1 MRNWLGFSTFLWA
14 IGFGA
19 QASLQLQVAL
29 NGSDQGSGSAEAP
42 FRTLE
47 HARDEIR
54 RLKAAGELPVDGAV
68 VTLRAGIYELDRTFE
83 LAAQDSGTLAG
94 PIVYRAQPGEQVHLS
109 GGRVLTNWKKVA
121 DPKILERLEP
131 AARAQV
137 WASDLRAQGI
147 TNFGTMKSAP
157 SWGQSEAGLE
167 LFFNDQPMTI
177 ARWPNEGTIA
187 ISAAL
192 GPTPHQEGGEQGQVE
207 GIIAVQ
213 TDRLKRWLGEP
224 DVMADGYWFFD
235 WADQRQRV
243 ESIDPAKGVL
253 TLSKPY
259 HVYGY
264 RKGQWFYV
272 YNLLSELDRPG
283 EWYLDRDKGVLYFW
297 PPAPLDAQGQGRLV
311 PEPPRPQQQILG
323 GDLPTPERQKR
334 GRDVPAPAQNQA
346 VVSILPRLVN
356 IQNAAHVRLEGFT
369 LEAACGLASGLGE
382 LRNAAIAINE
392 STNVVVADCQIRN
405 CGSWGAIIKGGS
417 SNQVVGCDLYQTG
430 DGGVWLEGGE
440 RQTLTAGGHV
450 VENCEIHLFSR
461 WNSVYNPAV
470 RLRGVG
476 NRAVHNL
483 IHDAPHMAIDF
494 GGNDHVI
501 EYNEI
506 HRVVEDSN
514 DAGAIYT
521 GRDWSMRGHVIRYNY
536 LHDIRGRGQRGCVG
550 VYLDDC
556 FSSATVFGNIFARV
570 SSAAFIGG
578 GRDCVVANNLFVDC
592 EPALHVDARCLS
604 WESLQSELP
613 KRLKQVPYQAP
624 PWSVRYPQLPSLMSD
639 QPLAPKGNVIA
650 TNVCWRGKWADI
662 DKEAEPFLRITNNLL
677 GTDPGFV
684 RAGAGTEA
692 GQFELSTNS
701 PVWKVGF
708 QRIPLE
714 RIGMHR

>member
-1 MRNWLGFSTFLWA
+1 MRRWLAFGVFLCA
-14 IGFGA
+14 SSLAVGA
-19 QASLQLQVAL
+19 RASLQLWAAA
-29 NGSDQGSGSAEAP
+29 NGSDEALGSEEAP
-42 FRTLE
+42 YRTLE
-47 HARDEIR
+47 RARDEIR
-54 RLKAAGELPVDGAV
+54 RRKAAGELPVDGAV
-68 VTLRAGIYELDRTFE
+68 VTVRGPMYELDRAFE
-83 LAAQDSGTLAG
+83 LSAQDSGTLAG

-109 GGRVLTNWKKVA
+109 GGRVLTNWRKVT
-121 DPKILERLEP
+121 DPNILKRLEP
-131 AARAQV
+131 AARTEV

-147 TNFGTMKSAP
+147 TNFGAVKPAP

-167 LFFNDQPMTI
+167 LFFEDKPMTL
-177 ARWPNEGTIA
+177 ARWPNKGSITVA
-187 ISAAL
+187 AAL
-192 GPTPHQEGGEQGQVE
+192 GPTPHQEGGESGQVE

-213 TDRLKRWLGEP
+213 TERMKRWVGEP
-224 DVMADGYWFFD
+224 EMMADGYWFFD

-243 ESIDPAKGVL
+243 EEIDPSKGVL

-272 YNLLSELDRPG
+272 YNLLSELDEPG
-283 EWYLDRDKGVLYFW
+283 EWYLDRTNGMVYFW
-297 PPAPLDAQGQGRLV
+297 PPAPL
-311 PEPPRPQQQILG
+311 ESH
-323 GDLPTPERQKR
+323 
-334 GRDVPAPAQNQA
+334 QA
-346 VVSILPRLVN
+346 VVSILPRLVA
-356 IQNAAHVRLEGFT
+356 IRNAAQVRLEGFI
-369 LEAACGLASGLGE
+369 LECASGLASTASE
-382 LRNAAIAINE
+382 LRNAAIAITD
-392 STNVVVADCQIRN
+392 STNVTVADCGIRN
-405 CGSWGAIIKGGS
+405 CGSWAVIIKGGLRDR
-417 SNQVVGCDLYQTG
+417 VAGCDLYQTG

-440 RQTLTAGGHV
+440 RQTLAPGEHV
-450 VENCEIHLFSR
+450 VENCHIHHFSR

-476 NRAVHNL
+476 NRAAHNL
-483 IHDAPHMAIDF
+483 IHDAPHMAMDF

-506 HRVVEDSN
+506 HHVVEDSN

-521 GRDWSMRGHVIRYNY
+521 GRDWSMRGHVIRHNY

-592 EPALHVDARCLS
+592 QPALHVDARCLS
-604 WESLQSELP
+604 WESLQAELP

-624 PWSVRYPQLPSLMSD
+624 PWSLRYPQLASLMSD

-650 TNVCWRGKWADI
+650 TNVCWRGTWADI
-662 DKEAEPFLRITNNLL
+662 DKDAEPFLRVTNNLIQV
-677 GTDPGFV
+677 DPRFV
-684 RAGAGTEA
+684 GDERAAGI

-701 PVWKVGF
+701 PAWKMGF
-708 QRIPLE
+708 QRIPIE
-714 RIGMHR
+714 RIGWRGEGRRATGEGRRGTNAEH

>member
-1 MRNWLGFSTFLWA
+1 MRSWVAFGLFLCT
-14 IGFGA
+14 ISFGA
-19 QASLQLQVAL
+19 RASLQLWVAV
-29 NGSDQGSGSAEAP
+29 NGSDQSLGSAEAP

-54 RLKAAGELPVDGAV
+54 RLKSAGDLPVDGAV
-68 VTLRAGIYELDRTFE
+68 VTLRAGVYQLDRAFE
-83 LAAQDSGTLAG
+83 LTVQDGGTLTG
-94 PIVYRAQPGEQVHLS
+94 PIVYSAQAVGQVHLS
-109 GGRVLTNWKKVA
+109 GGRVLTNWHKVT
-121 DPKILERLEP
+121 DPKILERLDP

-137 WASDLRAQGI
+137 WVSDLRAQGI
-147 TNFGTMKSAP
+147 TNFGAMKPAP

-167 LFFNDQPMTI
+167 LFFNDKPMTI
-177 ARWPNEGTIA
+177 ARWPNEGTIT

-213 TDRLKRWLGEP
+213 TDRLKRWVGEP
-224 DVMADGYWFFD
+224 DIMADGFWFFD

-243 ESIDPAKGVL
+243 ESIDPIKGVL

-283 EWYLDRDKGVLYFW
+283 EWYLDRSKGALYFW
-297 PPAPLDAQGQGRLV
+297 PPAPL
-311 PEPPRPQQQILG
+311 
-323 GDLPTPERQKR
+323 TS
-334 GRDVPAPAQNQA
+334 NQA

-356 IQNAAHVRLEGFT
+356 IQNAAHVRVEGLT
-369 LEAACGLASGLGE
+369 LEAASGLANGPGE
-382 LRNAAIAINE
+382 LYNAAIAISE
-392 STNVVVADCQIRN
+392 STNVVVANCQIRN
-405 CGSWGAIIKGGS
+405 CGSWGVIIKGGS
-417 SNQVVGCDLYQTG
+417 SDQVVGCDLYQTG
-430 DGGVWLEGGE
+430 DGGVWLEGGD
-440 RQTLTAGGHV
+440 RQKLTPGEHS
-450 VENCEIHLFSR
+450 VENCHIHHFSR

-476 NRAVHNL
+476 NRAAHNL

-494 GGNDHVI
+494 GGNDHLI

-506 HRVVEDSN
+506 HHVVQDSN

-556 FSSATVFGNIFARV
+556 FSSATVFANIFARV

-578 GRDCVVANNLFVDC
+578 GRDCVVANNLFIDC
-592 EPALHVDARCLS
+592 QPALHVDARCLN
-604 WESLQSELP
+604 WESLQTELP

-624 PWSVRYPQLPSLMSD
+624 PWSVQYPQLASITSD
-639 QPLAPKGNVIA
+639 EPLAPKGNLIA
-650 TNVCWRGKWADI
+650 TNVCWHGQWADI
-662 DKEAEPFLRITNNLL
+662 DKDAEPFLCITNNVL
-677 GTDPGFV
+677 GINPGFV
-684 RAGAGTEA
+684 RAGGEAGI

-708 QRIPLE
+708 QRIPIE
-714 RIGMHR
+714 RIGIVK